1 MGIDP
6 AVEGGRLASKWSS
19 EDRSTAEGKSVDGGP
34 VGGGL
39 AAGGDS
45 GGEEESGGRVKQRR
59 PRVSRGIG
67 GRKEENGSGLGLKIF
82 FLQYINSNFGDILC
96 YINSIILA
104 IYESDQHKILSN
116 LKNCPF
122 HFTYLYQLNTGR
134 NRSIPLFWSILNTR
148 MKPTHSS
155 GMEP

>member
-1 MGIDP
+1 
-6 AVEGGRLASKWSS
+6 VEAA
-19 EDRSTAEGKSVDGGP
+19 TATGKKRVA
-34 VGGGL
+34 
-39 AAGGDS
+39 AAGKRAAARSSRGIN
-45 GGEEESGGRVKQRR
+45 GGVKQRR

-67 GRKEENGSGLGLKIF
+67 GMKEENVGGLGLKIF

-104 IYESDQHKILSN
+104 IYESDQHKLLSN

-122 HFTYLYQLNTGR
+122 HSTYLYQLNTGQ

-148 MKPTHSS
+148 MEPTHSS